1 MTTHIYNFLEKSLAN
16 FSEKTAFVEPFA
28 KERKEI
34 TYKDFDLFSKK
45 LASEILKTLGNDNPT
60 QAPVLI
66 ILPKGIDCLISFFG
80 VALSGNFYTL
90 LDEKSPKERVEKV
103 IEVLKPK
110 LFITSKDLNFNLDLP
125 TLYTQDFESFNI
137 DESLL
142 KNAKEK
148 HIDTNLLYVFF
159 TSGSTGIPKGVS
171 IAHKSVIDY
180 TFWVCETFK
189 FDENEILA
197 NQAPF
202 YFDNSILDIFSS
214 VKSGATL
221 HLLPNHLFAFPNKI
235 LECLE
240 KEKVSAIFWVP
251 SVLIYFANTNAVN
264 ASTLKNLKKV
274 LFCGEIMPNKQ
285 LNIWRKH
292 LSDTLFANLLSDT
305 LFANLYGPTEITD
318 VCSFYI
324 VDREFK
330 DEELLPIGKACKNTE
345 LLVFDENMN
354 LINPK
359 QIGIKGELYVRG
371 TSLSLGY
378 YNDKEKTKQAFIQNP
393 LHDNYLD
400 LLYKTGDIVSY
411 NEFGE
416 LLCYGRADNQIKY
429 MGHRI
434 ELGEIESVI
443 NSHVNIKNSACIFK
457 EDIICFYES
466 EEEINFK
473 AFLKEKLPSYMIPKN
488 FIKLDKFKLNQNG
501 KIDRKV
507 LKELV

>member
-1 MTTHIYNFLEKSLAN
+1 MTTHIYDFLEKSLIK

-45 LASEILKTLGNDNPT
+45 LASEILKTLKNDNPT

-180 TFWVCETFK
+180 AFHFCEAFEV
-189 FDENEILA
+189 DENEIIA
-197 NQAPF
+197 NQAPL
-202 YFDNSILDIFSS
+202 YVDASLPDILATIKPS
-214 VKSGATL
+214 ATL
-221 HLLPNHLFAFPNKI
+221 HLIPNHLFAFPNKI
-235 LECLE
+235 LDYLE
-240 KEKVSAIFWVP
+240 QEKITMIFWKP
-251 SVLIYFANTNAVN
+251 TVLIYFIKDQDNLKNYP
-264 ASTLKNLKKV
+264 LKNLNKI
-274 LFCGEIMPNKQ
+274 LIGGEIMPIKQ

-292 LSDTLFANLLSDT
+292 LPNALFANC
-305 LFANLYGPTEITD
+305 YGPTEITD
-318 VCSFYI
+318 VCCYYI
-324 VDREFK
+324 LDREFS
-330 DEELLPIGKACKNTE
+330 ENEILPIGKAYKNTE

-354 LINPK
+354 FISPK
-359 QIGIKGELYVRG
+359 QIGVKGELFVRG

-416 LLCYGRADNQIKY
+416 LLCYGRNDNRIKF

-443 NSHVNIKNSACIFK
+443 NSHSKIILCACIFK
-457 EDIICFYES
+457 EKIICFYES
-466 EEEINFK
+466 DEELDFK
-473 AFLKEKLPSYMIPKN
+473 AFLKDKLPSYMIPKH
-488 FIKLDKFKLNQNG
+488 FIKIEKFKLNQNS
-501 KIDRKV
+501 KIDRKA
-507 LKELV
+507 LHELI

>member
-1 MTTHIYNFLEKSLAN
+1 MTTHIYDFLEKSLIK

-45 LASEILKTLGNDNPT
+45 LASEILKTLKNDNPT

-66 ILPKGIDCLISFFG
+66 ILPKGINCLISFFG

-110 LFITSKDLNFNLDLP
+110 LFITSKDLKFNLDLP

-137 DESLL
+137 DESLI

-148 HIDTNLLYVFF
+148 HIDTNLLYVLF

-180 TFWVCETFK
+180 AFHFCEAFEV
-189 FDENEILA
+189 DENEIIA
-197 NQAPF
+197 NQAPL
-202 YFDNSILDIFSS
+202 YVDASLPDILATIKPS
-214 VKSGATL
+214 ATL
-221 HLLPNHLFAFPNKI
+221 HLIPNHLFAFPNKI
-235 LECLE
+235 LDYLE
-240 KEKVSAIFWVP
+240 QEKITMIFWKP
-251 SVLIYFANTNAVN
+251 TVLIYFIKDQDNLKNYP
-264 ASTLKNLKKV
+264 LKNLNKI
-274 LFCGEIMPNKQ
+274 LIGGEIMPIKQ

-292 LSDTLFANLLSDT
+292 LPNALFANC
-305 LFANLYGPTEITD
+305 YGPTEITD
-318 VCSFYI
+318 VCCYYI
-324 VDREFK
+324 LDREFS
-330 DEELLPIGKACKNTE
+330 ENEILPIGKAYKNTE

-354 LINPK
+354 FISPK
-359 QIGIKGELYVRG
+359 QIGVKGELFVRG

-416 LLCYGRADNQIKY
+416 LLCYGRNDNRIKF

-443 NSHVNIKNSACIFK
+443 NSHSKIILCACIFK
-457 EDIICFYES
+457 EKIICFYES
-466 EEEINFK
+466 DEELDFK
-473 AFLKEKLPSYMIPKN
+473 AFLKDKLPSYMIPKH
-488 FIKLDKFKLNQNG
+488 FIKIEKFKLNQN
-501 KIDRKV
+501 
-507 LKELV
+507 

>member
-1 MTTHIYNFLEKSLAN
+1 MITHIYDFLEKSLIK

-45 LASEILKTLGNDNPT
+45 LASEILKTLKNDNPT
-60 QAPVLI
+60 QVPVLI

-110 LFITSKDLNFNLDLP
+110 LFITSKDLKFNLDLP

-137 DESLL
+137 DESLI

-148 HIDTNLLYVFF
+148 HIDTNLLYVLF

-171 IAHKSVIDY
+171 IAHRSVIDY
-180 TFWVCETFK
+180 AFHFCEAFEV
-189 FDENEILA
+189 DENEIIA
-197 NQAPF
+197 NQAPL
-202 YFDNSILDIFSS
+202 YVDASLPDILATIKPS
-214 VKSGATL
+214 ATL
-221 HLLPNHLFAFPNKI
+221 HLIPNHLFAFPNKI
-235 LECLE
+235 LDYLE
-240 KEKVSAIFWVP
+240 QEKITMIFWKP
-251 SVLIYFANTNAVN
+251 TVLIYFIKDQDNLKNYP
-264 ASTLKNLKKV
+264 LKNLNKI
-274 LFCGEIMPNKQ
+274 LIGGEIMPIKQ

-292 LSDTLFANLLSDT
+292 LPNALFANC
-305 LFANLYGPTEITD
+305 YGPTEITD
-318 VCSFYI
+318 VCCYYI
-324 VDREFK
+324 LDREFS
-330 DEELLPIGKACKNTE
+330 ENEILPIGKAYKNTE

-354 LINPK
+354 FISPK
-359 QIGIKGELYVRG
+359 QIGVKGELFVRG

-416 LLCYGRADNQIKY
+416 LLCYGRNDNRIKF

-443 NSHVNIKNSACIFK
+443 NSHSKIILCACIFK
-457 EDIICFYES
+457 EKIICFYES
-466 EEEINFK
+466 DEELDFK
-473 AFLKEKLPSYMIPKN
+473 DFLKDKLPSYMIPKN

>member
-1 MTTHIYNFLEKSLAN
+1 MITHIYDFLEKSLIK

-45 LASEILKTLGNDNPT
+45 LASEILKTLKNDNPT
-60 QAPVLI
+60 QVPVLI

-110 LFITSKDLNFNLDLP
+110 LFITSKDLKFNLDLP

-137 DESLL
+137 DESLI

-148 HIDTNLLYVFF
+148 HIDANLLYVLF

-180 TFWVCETFK
+180 AFHFCEAFEV
-189 FDENEILA
+189 DENEIIA
-197 NQAPF
+197 NQAPL
-202 YFDNSILDIFSS
+202 YVDASLPDILATIKPS
-214 VKSGATL
+214 ATL
-221 HLLPNHLFAFPNKI
+221 HLIPNHLFAFPNKI
-235 LECLE
+235 LDYLE
-240 KEKVSAIFWVP
+240 QEKITMIFWKP
-251 SVLIYFANTNAVN
+251 TVLIYFIKDQDNLKNYP
-264 ASTLKNLKKV
+264 LKNLNKI
-274 LFCGEIMPNKQ
+274 LIGGEIMPIKQ

-292 LSDTLFANLLSDT
+292 LPNALFANC
-305 LFANLYGPTEITD
+305 YGPTEITD
-318 VCSFYI
+318 VCCYYI
-324 VDREFK
+324 LDREFS
-330 DEELLPIGKACKNTE
+330 ENEILPIGKAYKNTE

-354 LINPK
+354 FISPK
-359 QIGIKGELYVRG
+359 QIGVKGELFVRG

-416 LLCYGRADNQIKY
+416 LLCYGRNDNRIKF

-443 NSHVNIKNSACIFK
+443 NSHSKIILCACIFK
-457 EDIICFYES
+457 EKIICFYES
-466 EEEINFK
+466 DEELDFK
-473 AFLKEKLPSYMIPKN
+473 AFLKDKLPSYMIPKH
-488 FIKLDKFKLNQNG
+488 FIKIEKFKLNQNS
-501 KIDRKV
+501 KIDRKA
-507 LKELV
+507 LHELI

>member
-1 MTTHIYNFLEKSLAN
+1 MITHIYDFLEKSLIK

-45 LASEILKTLGNDNPT
+45 LASEILKTLKNNNPT

-110 LFITSKDLNFNLDLP
+110 LFITSKDLKFNLDLP

-137 DESLL
+137 DESLI

-148 HIDTNLLYVFF
+148 HIDTNLLYVLF

-180 TFWVCETFK
+180 AFHFCEAFEV
-189 FDENEILA
+189 DENEIIA
-197 NQAPF
+197 NQAPL
-202 YFDNSILDIFSS
+202 YVDASLPDILATIKPS
-214 VKSGATL
+214 ATL
-221 HLLPNHLFAFPNKI
+221 HLIPNHLFAFPNKI
-235 LECLE
+235 LDYLE
-240 KEKVSAIFWVP
+240 QEKITMIFWKP
-251 SVLIYFANTNAVN
+251 TVLIYFIKDQDNLKNYP
-264 ASTLKNLKKV
+264 LKNLNKI
-274 LFCGEIMPNKQ
+274 LIGGEIMPIKQ

-292 LSDTLFANLLSDT
+292 LPNALFANC
-305 LFANLYGPTEITD
+305 YGPTEITD
-318 VCSFYI
+318 VCCYYI
-324 VDREFK
+324 LDREFS
-330 DEELLPIGKACKNTE
+330 ENEILPIGKAYKNTE

-354 LINPK
+354 FISPK
-359 QIGIKGELYVRG
+359 QIGVKGELFVRG

-416 LLCYGRADNQIKY
+416 LLCYGRNDNRIKF

-443 NSHVNIKNSACIFK
+443 NSHSKIILCACIFK
-457 EDIICFYES
+457 EKIICFYES
-466 EEEINFK
+466 DEELDFK
-473 AFLKEKLPSYMIPKN
+473 AFLKDKLPSYMIPKH
-488 FIKLDKFKLNQNG
+488 FIKIEKFKLNQNS
-501 KIDRKV
+501 KIDRKA
-507 LKELV
+507 LHELI

>member
-1 MTTHIYNFLEKSLAN
+1 TTHIYDFLEKSLIK

-45 LASEILKTLGNDNPT
+45 LASEILKTLKNDNPT

-66 ILPKGIDCLISFFG
+66 ILPKGINCLISFFG

-110 LFITSKDLNFNLDLP
+110 LFITSKDLKFNLDLP

-137 DESLL
+137 DESLI

-148 HIDTNLLYVFF
+148 HIDTNLLYVLF

-180 TFWVCETFK
+180 AFHFCEAFEV
-189 FDENEILA
+189 DENEIIA
-197 NQAPF
+197 NQAPL
-202 YFDNSILDIFSS
+202 YVDASLPDILATIKPS
-214 VKSGATL
+214 ATL
-221 HLLPNHLFAFPNKI
+221 HLIPNHLFAFPNKI
-235 LECLE
+235 LDYLE
-240 KEKVSAIFWVP
+240 QEKITMIFWKP
-251 SVLIYFANTNAVN
+251 TVLIYFIKDQDNLKNYP
-264 ASTLKNLKKV
+264 LKNLNKI
-274 LFCGEIMPNKQ
+274 LIGGEIMPIKQ

-292 LSDTLFANLLSDT
+292 LPNALFANC
-305 LFANLYGPTEITD
+305 YGPTEITD
-318 VCSFYI
+318 VCCYYI
-324 VDREFK
+324 LDREFS
-330 DEELLPIGKACKNTE
+330 ENEILPIGKAYKNTE

-354 LINPK
+354 FISPK
-359 QIGIKGELYVRG
+359 QIGVKGELFVRG

-416 LLCYGRADNQIKY
+416 LLCYGRNDNRIKF

-443 NSHVNIKNSACIFK
+443 NSHSKIILCACIFK
-457 EDIICFYES
+457 EKIICFYES
-466 EEEINFK
+466 DEELDFK
-473 AFLKEKLPSYMIPKN
+473 AFLKDKLPSYMIPKH
-488 FIKLDKFKLNQNG
+488 FIKIEKFKLNQNS
-501 KIDRKV
+501 KIDRKA
-507 LKELV
+507 LHELI

>member
-1 MTTHIYNFLEKSLAN
+1 MTTHIYDFLEKSLIK

-45 LASEILKTLGNDNPT
+45 LASEILKTLGNDNLI

-90 LDEKSPKERVEKV
+90 LDEKSPKERIEKV

-137 DESLL
+137 DENLI

-148 HIDTNLLYVFF
+148 HIDTNLLYVLF

-180 TFWVCETFK
+180 VFHFCAAFEI
-189 FDENEILA
+189 DENEILA

-202 YFDNSILDIFSS
+202 YFDASIRDIFPTIFC
-214 VKSGATL
+214 GAML
-221 HLLPNHLFAFPNKI
+221 HILPNHLFAFPNKI

-240 KEKVSAIFWVP
+240 QEKVSMISWVP
-251 SVLIYFANTNAVN
+251 TVLTYFANEKE
-264 ASTLKNLKKV
+264 LKKNLLVNLKKIV
-274 LFCGEIMPNKQ
+274 WSGEIFPTKYF
-285 LNIWRKH
+285 NIWRKH
-292 LSDTLFANLLSDT
+292 LPNA
-305 LFANLYGPTEITD
+305 LFANLYGPTEITGT
-318 VCSFYI
+318 CCYCI
-324 VDREFK
+324 IDRQFK
-330 DEELLPIGKACKNTE
+330 DEELLPIGKAYKNTE

-354 LINPK
+354 FISPK
-359 QIGIKGELYVRG
+359 QIGVKGELFVRG

-443 NSHVNIKNSACIFK
+443 NSHASVKNSACIFK

-466 EEEINFK
+466 KEELDFK
-473 AFLKEKLPSYMIPKN
+473 SFLKDKLPSYMIPKN
-488 FIKLDKFKLNQNG
+488 FIKINKFKLNQNG